1 MKMKTKASNKKLRQF
16 SVFVEQGKDKLYSAF
31 CPSLQGCYAQ
41 GKTLEEALKNIR
53 EVIELHIEDREKTKE
68 IIPEK
73 KLVSLSALE
82 LTI

>member
-1 MKMKTKASNKKLRQF
+1 MRKILNKKTRQF
-16 SVFVEQGKDKLYSAF
+16 PVFIEQGKDKWYVAF

-41 GKTLEEALKNIR
+41 GKTLEDALKNIK
-53 EVIELHIEDREKTKE
+53 EVIQLHIEDRIATKE
-68 IIPEK
+68 LVPER